1 MGKKRRKIPKILL
14 HPIFQWLRGKM
25 GNVVFRRSHNGQ
37 VSMYP
42 APDMT
47 HVKWSKA
54 QKNQRKSMTRAS
66 KYGHRAIQDP
76 EIRQYYVELAIQ
88 RKMNPRRP
96 YDAAVSDY
104 FGGNDL
110 LWKKLHG
117 DQQKPEDWCW

>member
-1 MGKKRRKIPKILL
+1 MGRKRRKIPRILL
-14 HPIFQWLRGKM
+14 HPIFRWLRGKM
-25 GNVVFRRSHNGQ
+25 GNVVFRLSHNGE

-47 HVKWSKA
+47 RVKWSKA
-54 QKNQRKSMTRAS
+54 QKGQRRNMARAS
-66 KYGHRAIQDP
+66 AYASLAIKHP
-76 EIRQYYVELAIQ
+76 EIRQYYVELAKE

-96 YDAAVSDY
+96 YDVAVSDY
-104 FGGNDL
+104 FDGNDL